1 MIITE
6 LYFDARLRAYLP
18 SFIHCSAQFPRCC
31 RSGVKDV
38 RKMYQRG
45 GEKVYQ
51 QGGTDARRLPA
62 VEASVKVV
70 RLPEVEID
78 S

>member
-1 MIITE
+1 
-6 LYFDARLRAYLP
+6 
-18 SFIHCSAQFPRCC
+18 
-31 RSGVKDV
+31 
-38 RKMYQRG
+38 MYQRG

-62 VEASVKVV
+62 VEASVKVE

-78 S
+78 GWWLAEAGGGVGSSPEVPGMHSRA